1 MTWRGLSR
9 ILRPSRIQRYVSLSR
24 ANFGRITALLKY
36 YFRGV
41 ARICVSLLVAALV
54 VAAVSAQSS
63 TEPLPAGDE
72 TAGAAIV
79 AGKGDCQRCH
89 RIFGKGSRLGP
100 DLTDIGSLRTREQL
114 EASLLDPNAEI
125 LPENRFY
132 RVVPRDATAITGR
145 LLNLDTFQV
154 MMLDSKEQLRTFTKS
169 DLREHGFAAGS
180 IMPSFRG
187 TLSRQELADAIAYL
201 LTLKGITPQ

>member
-1 MTWRGLSR
+1 MR
-9 ILRPSRIQRYVSLSR
+9 IWGQLFF
-24 ANFGRITALLKY
+24 AT
-36 YFRGV
+36 
-41 ARICVSLLVAALV
+41 LV
-54 VAAVSAQSS
+54 VATVFGQSS
-63 TEPLPAGDE
+63 TAPLPAGNE

-79 AGKGDCQRCH
+79 AGKGDCQSCH

-100 DLTDIGSLRTREQL
+100 DLTDIGSLRKPEQL

-132 RVVPRDATAITGR
+132 RVVTRDGTTVTGR

-154 MMLDSKEQLRTFTKS
+154 MMLDPKEQLRTFSKS
-169 DLREHGFAAGS
+169 DLREHGFADGS
-180 IMPSFRG
+180 TMPSFRS
-187 TLSRQELADAIAYL
+187 TLSRQELADVIAYL

>member
-1 MTWRGLSR
+1 M
-9 ILRPSRIQRYVSLSR
+9 
-24 ANFGRITALLKY
+24 
-36 YFRGV
+36 
-41 ARICVSLLVAALV
+41 RICGSLFFATLV
-54 VAAVSAQSS
+54 VATVFGQSS
-63 TEPLPAGDE
+63 TAPLPAGNG

-79 AGKGDCQRCH
+79 AGKGDCQNCH

-100 DLTDIGSLRTREQL
+100 DLTDIGSLRKPEQI

-132 RVVPRDATAITGR
+132 RVVTRDGTTIIGR

-154 MMLDSKEQLRTFTKS
+154 MMLDPKEQLRTFTKS

-180 IMPSFRG
+180 IMPSFQS
-187 TLSRQELADAIAYL
+187 TLSRQELADVIAYL

>member
-1 MTWRGLSR
+1 M
-9 ILRPSRIQRYVSLSR
+9 
-24 ANFGRITALLKY
+24 
-36 YFRGV
+36 
-41 ARICVSLLVAALV
+41 RICGSLLFATLV
-54 VAAVSAQSS
+54 VATVCGQSS
-63 TEPLPAGDE
+63 TGPLPPGNE

-79 AGKGDCQRCH
+79 AGKGDCQSCH

-100 DLTDIGSLRTREQL
+100 DLTDIGSLRSPEQL
-114 EASLLDPNAEI
+114 EKSLLDPNAEI

-132 RVVPRDATAITGR
+132 RVVTRDGTTITGR

-154 MMLDSKEQLRTFTKS
+154 MMLDPKEQLRTFTKS

-180 IMPSFRG
+180 VMPSFQS
-187 TLSRQELADAIAYL
+187 TLSRQELADVIAYL